1 MVIFGVIQPV
11 FEQYEAESPQK
22 TSDVCVKIFKIQP
35 ACVAAPFLFL
45 KKRIQFKNHDEDQT
59 KNYEEVCA

>member
-1 MVIFGVIQPV
+1 MDIFGVIQPV

-45 KKRIQFKNHDEDQT
+45 KK
-59 KNYEEVCA
+59 